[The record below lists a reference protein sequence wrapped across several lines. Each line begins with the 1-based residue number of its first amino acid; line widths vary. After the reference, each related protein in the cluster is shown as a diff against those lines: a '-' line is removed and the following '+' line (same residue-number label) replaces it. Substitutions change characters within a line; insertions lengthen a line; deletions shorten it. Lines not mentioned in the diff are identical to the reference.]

1 MRYNVDIDGTICFP
15 GKGEGK
21 RYTHA
26 IPRWDRIS
34 KINDLYIKGHEIIYH
49 TARGMGTFDND
60 RGEAY
65 EKYYDFALK
74 QLRDWGCM
82 FNDLYL
88 GKPAADY
95 YIDDKGINSEDFF
108 NQDRTEGVGSREV
121 DSQ

>member
-1 MRYNVDIDGTICFP
+1 MRYNVDIDGTICYP
-15 GKGEGK
+15 GKGDG
-21 RYTHA
+21 RYTLA
-26 IPRWDRIS
+26 VPRWDRIQ

-49 TARGMGTFDND
+49 TARGMSTFEND
-60 RGEAY
+60 REKAH
-65 EKYYDFALK
+65 EKYYDFTLK
-74 QLRDWGCM
+74 QLCGWGCM

-108 NQDRTEGVGSREV
+108 NQDRAEGVGSREV